1 MPPNQVSAQDI
12 ESARV
17 VVVLIAV
24 SVMAFWRLAL
34 RATIA
39 IIAVAVAL
47 GLIALLHD
55 LRW

>member
-17 VVVLIAV
+17 VVVLIAA